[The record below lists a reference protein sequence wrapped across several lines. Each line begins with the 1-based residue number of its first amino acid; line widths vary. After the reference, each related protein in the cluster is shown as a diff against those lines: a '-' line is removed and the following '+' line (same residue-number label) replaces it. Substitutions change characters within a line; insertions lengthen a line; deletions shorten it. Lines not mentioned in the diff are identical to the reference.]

1 MSPLSSP
8 QAAPPAPASRKRR
21 ASSPHRPN
29 KRRPPNLANGFSS
42 LSLHTAAQNIPPP
55 IDDTDDDG
63 LGPSNYPRSNDLKV
77 EVLPENSLAQET
89 YAPSPH
95 HRPHHWS
102 HPSYGRPP
110 PSSSSNS
117 PPSSSDETYDS
128 EATTRRF
135 SRPRRYAGAAQQA
148 DEVVQPDANTP
159 AAGYE
164 LGVEDVTGV
173 PPPLRGRRPRE
184 DDSAEGP
191 IEKRRRRDDMD
202 IDMDADPVPHAG
214 EPNSI
219 KDRMRKR
226 KTVWHEPDKDRI
238 VITSLSDSD
247 SRSSR
252 SPSPEVELAQARLSQ
267 PGEHGFILSPS
278 LLTHLMKAHRYY
290 DFQVPLN
297 ELLRNNERG
306 LTVYR
311 PLGISPGKWQDDIVK
326 TWEEAQADA
335 DAGRFE
341 EIDED
346 EAHNFTQS
354 SNLGERQ
361 SAEGMDVDTEVA
373 KPWANPWTEQGEANS
388 VNNVDQDMA
397 MDVED

>member
-1 MSPLSSP
+1 MPPLSTP
-8 QAAPPAPASRKRR
+8 QAAHPASRKRR
-21 ASSPHRPN
+21 ASSPHAAD
-29 KRRPPNLANGFSS
+29 KRRRPNLANGFSS
-42 LSLHTAAQNIPPP
+42 LSLHTAAQSTPPP

-77 EVLPENSLAQET
+77 EVLPESSATQET
-89 YAPSPH
+89 YAPTPH
-95 HRPHHWS
+95 HRHARPHHWS
-102 HPSYGRPP
+102 HSSYGRPP

-128 EATTRRF
+128 EATTTRF

-148 DEVVQPDANTP
+148 DEIVQPDANDP
-159 AAGYE
+159 VAGYE
-164 LGVEDVTGV
+164 LGIEDVTGV

-202 IDMDADPVPHAG
+202 IDMDAEPEPHLG

-226 KTVWHEPDKDRI
+226 KTVWHEPEKDRI

-252 SPSPEVELAQARLSQ
+252 SPSPEVELAQGHLSQ
-267 PGEHGFILSPS
+267 PGEHGFTLSPS
-278 LLTHLMKAHRYY
+278 LLTHLMRARRDY
-290 DFQVPLN
+290 DFQVPLS

-311 PLGISPGKWQDDIVK
+311 PLGISPGKWKDDIVK

-346 EAHNFTQS
+346 EGRSFTQF
-354 SNLGERQ
+354 SNL
-361 SAEGMDVDTEVA
+361 SEGMDVEPEVA
-373 KPWANPWTEQGEANS
+373 QPWANPWIGQGEATS
-388 VNNVDQDMA
+388 VDSVDQDMA

>member
-1 MSPLSSP
+1 MPPLS
-8 QAAPPAPASRKRR
+8 APASRKRR
-21 ASSPHRPN
+21 ASSPLGPD
-29 KRRPPNLANGFSS
+29 KRRRPNLANGFSS
-42 LSLHTAAQNIPPP
+42 LSLHPAAQPTPPP
-55 IDDTDDDG
+55 LDDTDDDG

-77 EVLPENSLAQET
+77 EVLPESSSTQES
-89 YAPSPH
+89 YAPTPH
-95 HRPHHWS
+95 HRHARPHHWS

-128 EATTRRF
+128 EATTTRF

-148 DEVVQPDANTP
+148 DEIVQPDAIDP
-159 AAGYE
+159 VAGYE

-191 IEKRRRRDDMD
+191 MEKRRRRDDMD
-202 IDMDADPVPHAG
+202 IDMDADPVPPSG
-214 EPNSI
+214 EPDSI
-219 KDRMRKR
+219 KDRMRTR
-226 KTVWHEPDKDRI
+226 KTVWHEPEKDRI

-252 SPSPEVELAQARLSQ
+252 SPSPEVPEVELAQGRLSQ
-267 PGEHGFILSPS
+267 PGEHGFTLSPS
-278 LLTHLMKAHRYY
+278 LLTHLMRARRDY
-290 DFQVPLN
+290 DFQVPLS

-306 LTVYR
+306 LTLYR
-311 PLGISPGKWQDDIVK
+311 PLGIPPGKWKDDIVR

-346 EAHNFTQS
+346 EDFTQS
-354 SNLGERQ
+354 SNPCERQ
-361 SAEGMDVDTEVA
+361 SAEGMDVEPEVVQ
-373 KPWANPWTEQGEANS
+373 PWANPWTEQEEATS
-388 VNNVDQDMA
+388 VDNVDEDMA